1 MVSDKIYII
10 DTSALM
16 DGWIRYYPPDIL
28 PSLWKRL
35 EDMIENKRLISPVE
49 VKLELA
55 RKDDD
60 LHKWVSRRESMF
72 HEITDDIQ
80 SRLTQI
86 VNRFPNFVPDR
97 SVDGI
102 WADPHVIALAEETGS
117 IVITGEKMA
126 SENARKFKIPNICK
140 LLNIKS
146 ITLLDL
152 IRREQW
158 QF

>member
-16 DGWIRYYPPDIL
+16 DGWRRHYPPDIL
-28 PSLWKRL
+28 PSLWKCL
-35 EDMIENKRLISPVE
+35 EDIIESKRLISPVE

-60 LHKWVSRRESMF
+60 LHEWVSRHESMF
-72 HEITDDIQ
+72 HEITDGIQ
-80 SRLTQI
+80 SKITQI

-102 WADPHVIALAEETGS
+102 WADPYVIALAEETGS
-117 IVITGEKMA
+117 IVITGEKIA
-126 SENARKFKIPNICK
+126 PENARKLKIPNICK

-158 QF
+158 RF

>member
-10 DTSALM
+10 DSSALM

-35 EDMIENKRLISPVE
+35 EDMIESKRLISPVE
-49 VKLELA
+49 VKFELA

-60 LHKWVSRRESMF
+60 LHKWVSGLESM
-72 HEITDDIQ
+72 
-80 SRLTQI
+80 I
-86 VNRFPNFVPDR
+86 VNRFPNFVPAR

-102 WADPHVIALAEETGS
+102 WADPYVIALAEETGS
-117 IVITGEKMA
+117 IVVTGEKVA
-126 SENARKFKIPNICK
+126 PENARKLKIPNICK
-140 LLNIKS
+140 SLNIKS
-146 ITLLDL
+146 IGLLDL